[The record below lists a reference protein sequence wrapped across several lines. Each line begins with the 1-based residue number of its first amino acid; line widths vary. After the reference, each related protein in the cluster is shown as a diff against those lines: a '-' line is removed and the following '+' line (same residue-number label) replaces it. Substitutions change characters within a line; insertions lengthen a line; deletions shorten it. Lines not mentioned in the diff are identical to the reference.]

1 MKFDIASWL
10 VTCFFTTWAMYI
22 AVFKKIKSSGQEFK
36 GLYLKFS
43 LLVITAWL
51 LFAFYYANTQ
61 NAQLQWIILGVGI
74 FFVALIQVIFFV
86 WPFRKRK

>member
-10 VTCFFTTWAMYI
+10 VTSFFTTWAMYGVI
-22 AVFKKIKSSGQEFK
+22 FKKIKNSEREFK
-36 GLYLKFS
+36 GLHLKFS

-61 NAQLQWIILGVGI
+61 NAQLQWIILAVGI
-74 FFVALIQVIFFV
+74 SFLALIQVIFFV
-86 WPFRKRK
+86 LPFRKRK